1 METKKG
7 YPTKR
12 DEIEQIKREK
22 GRKKKGEN
30 ERREKGKLRN
40 KGRGVDFM
48 SWARWTYVQCFVH
61 LAD

>member
-7 YPTKR
+7 YPKKR